1 MVVATQR
8 WLYELQVLGRLTRD
22 NDPPLQ
28 PVYPTQ
34 IELDQY
40 GLGDS
45 SKGGVGSALST
56 TKEESDGMEDGTGRV
71 NDRNRV

>member
-1 MVVATQR
+1 MHPTEIA
-8 WLYELQVLGRLTRD
+8 LT
-22 NDPPLQ
+22 
-28 PVYPTQ
+28 
-34 IELDQY
+34 QY